1 MWVFWDFFILQIE
14 QYLICKICYNCI
26 NISFW
31 NGVIFIKQLS
41 IILCSITLIV
51 MLIGCNNITNNSK
64 YVDPEGKSYKYKLEL
79 SGIMPNSKKETTLI
93 ILANDNT
100 LTFDDVSKSLY
111 SSNSKDSES
120 VDFYLLSTE

>member
-1 MWVFWDFFILQIE
+1 M
-14 QYLICKICYNCI
+14 
-26 NISFW
+26 
-31 NGVIFIKQLS
+31 KQLS
-41 IILCSITLIV
+41 IILCVVTLIV

-79 SGIMPNSKKETTLI
+79 SGITPNAEKETTLI
-93 ILANDNT
+93 ILTNDNT
-100 LTFDDVSKSLY
+100 LTFDDVYKSLY

>member
-1 MWVFWDFFILQIE
+1 M
-14 QYLICKICYNCI
+14 
-26 NISFW
+26 
-31 NGVIFIKQLS
+31 IFIKQLS

-51 MLIGCNNITNNSK
+51 ILIGCNNIINNSK
-64 YVDPEGKSYKYKLEL
+64 YLDPEGKSYKYKLEL

>member
-1 MWVFWDFFILQIE
+1 MYKYKFREWSDFYETII
-14 QYLICKICYNCI
+14 YYIVWYN
-26 NISFW
+26 F
-31 NGVIFIKQLS
+31 
-41 IILCSITLIV
+41 
-51 MLIGCNNITNNSK
+51 
-64 YVDPEGKSYKYKLEL
+64 KSYKYKLEL

-93 ILANDNT
+93 ILTNDNT

>member
-1 MWVFWDFFILQIE
+1 M
-14 QYLICKICYNCI
+14 
-26 NISFW
+26 
-31 NGVIFIKQLS
+31 IFIKQLS
-41 IILCSITLIV
+41 IILCSITLIF

-64 YVDPEGKSYKYKLEL
+64 YVDPEGKNYNYKLEL
-79 SGIMPNSKKETTLI
+79 RGVMPNAQKETTLI
-93 ILANDNT
+93 ILTNDNT